1 MSDRQNTIVCC
12 FDPRSPRIT
21 AYHIHEWIHDN
32 LHLAEDDVRMI
43 QIDGPRRRVY
53 IKFTSGERMQSVLQD
68 CNGQLEFRHDNG
80 ELSQVTI
87 ELAGMGIKKIRIASL
102 PPEVTENTIRDSL
115 TKYGEVK
122 NIREELWTSVYR
134 YKVYNGIR
142 IVDMNLKQ
150 HLPSHMSIA
159 GNNALIS
166 YDGQP
171 LTCYK
176 CNETGHLQQD
186 CPRRKRVGP
195 PATVVSNSTWAD
207 IVAHSTKNTQ
217 SAMSKQ
223 ATTPTHDTCSEESRT
238 LVNEPSD
245 RKINTQAQ
253 ETQGTPDIECT
264 ATTTDEHKHDGQ
276 DNLSTDTS
284 QMDTSEMP
292 GGNEATNNTGTPTVE
307 TNHPQV
313 LDKQRRATTEVEVN
327 EPNKVSLDDRYDR
340 AENKSPPT
348 DDEQQQMT
356 LSGSPKRNKKLRTE
370 RELSYRERT
379 RSKTRHATPQRP

>member
-115 TKYGEVK
+115 SKYGEVK
-122 NIREELWTSVYR
+122 NIREEIWTSVYR

-207 IVAHSTKNTQ
+207 VVAHSTKNTQ

-284 QMDTSEMP
+284 QMDTSEMA
-292 GGNEATNNTGTPTVE
+292 GGKEATNNTGPPTVE
-307 TNHPQV
+307 TNHTQV
-313 LDKQRRATTEVEVN
+313 TDKQRRATTEMEVN
-327 EPNKVSLDDRYDR
+327 EPNKGSPDDRHDR
-340 AENKSPPT
+340 AENKSP
-348 DDEQQQMT
+348 QLMT
-356 LSGSPKRNKKLRTE
+356 NNK
-370 RELSYRERT
+370 
-379 RSKTRHATPQRP
+379 

>member
-1 MSDRQNTIVCC
+1 MTD
-12 FDPRSPRIT
+12 
-21 AYHIHEWIHDN
+21 
-32 LHLAEDDVRMI
+32 
-43 QIDGPRRRVY
+43 
-53 IKFTSGERMQSVLQD
+53 
-68 CNGQLEFRHDNG
+68 
-80 ELSQVTI
+80 
-87 ELAGMGIKKIRIASL
+87 
-102 PPEVTENTIRDSL
+102 NTIRDSL

-238 LVNEPSD
+238 LVNKPSD

-276 DNLSTDTS
+276 DNLSTDIS
-284 QMDTSEMP
+284 
-292 GGNEATNNTGTPTVE
+292 
-307 TNHPQV
+307 
-313 LDKQRRATTEVEVN
+313 
-327 EPNKVSLDDRYDR
+327 
-340 AENKSPPT
+340 
-348 DDEQQQMT
+348 
-356 LSGSPKRNKKLRTE
+356 
-370 RELSYRERT
+370 
-379 RSKTRHATPQRP
+379 